1 MRHDDIRKTL
11 GIFEAWPRQGP
22 RMGRET
28 KARATDETT
37 AATRP
42 KKAKITFQK
51 IARLTAGFFM
61 PYDMR

>member
-1 MRHDDIRKTL
+1 
-11 GIFEAWPRQGP
+11 
-22 RMGRET
+22 MGRET
-28 KARATDETT
+28 KARATEETT

-42 KKAKITFQK
+42 KKAQITSKK